1 MRLARAFAGVVFGLA
16 SLLATA
22 QQPGAPVESEAV
34 RAALV
39 PFKDLMLR
47 LPDPLRE
54 RLLDHARTWAALTA
68 AEQAEL
74 RENLSAWDELEPQ
87 QKVALRERFEAWQY
101 LDAATQ
107 AAALAAAE
115 RYAQLPEE
123 TRQRWRD
130 RFEALDPE
138 QRRQFLFAPS
148 SRSAMKLANELFPFI
163 PAAEQAATLA
173 MLREL
178 TPEQVKGLRRLLARV
193 PPARRD
199 AQRQQLL
206 ELDPVARAKAL
217 GDGS

>member
-1 MRLARAFAGVVFGLA
+1 MRFARACAGVVVGLA
-16 SLLATA
+16 CLLATA
-22 QQPGAPVESEAV
+22 QQPGVPVESEAV

-39 PFKDLMLR
+39 PFKDLMQR
-47 LPDPLRE
+47 LPAPLRE
-54 RLLDHARTWAALTA
+54 RLLDQARIWAALTV

-87 QKVALRERFEAWQY
+87 QKLALRERFEAWEH
-101 LDAATQ
+101 LDAVTQ
-107 AAALAAAE
+107 AAALVATE
-115 RYAQLPEE
+115 RFAQLPDE
-123 TRQRWRD
+123 TRQHWRD
-130 RFEALDPE
+130 RFEALDLE

-148 SRSAMKLANELFPFI
+148 SRSAMTLANELFPFI
-163 PAAEQAATLA
+163 PAAEQAATMA

-178 TPEQVKGLRRLLARV
+178 TPEQVTALRRLLARA

-206 ELDPVARAKAL
+206 ELDPVARAKVL